1 MTSRPTGKM
10 AQKQLLVVPG
20 RYKEIKR
27 ICEFVAAGA
36 ADAGFDA
43 KTIFHLEL
51 CCDEAST
58 NIIEHAYGEEGVG
71 DIAISYAMDDDDFT
85 IILRDTGQAFDPGDV
100 PPPPVISGQWAVDSG
115 QRDETDDL
123 ADQMRIGGLGL
134 HFIRNLMDEVTY
146 TADRRRGNRLVMV
159 KKLQK
164 DGDP

>member
-1 MTSRPTGKM
+1 M
-10 AQKQLLVVPG
+10 AQKQVLVVSG

-43 KTIFHLEL
+43 NTIFHLEL

-71 DIAISYAMDDDDFT
+71 DIAISYAVDDDDFT
-85 IILRDTGQAFDPGDV
+85 IVLRDTGQAFDPSNV
-100 PPPPVISGQWAVDSG
+100 PPPPAVSSTG
-115 QRDETDDL
+115 GADEL
-123 ADQMRIGGLGL
+123 VDQMRVGGLGL

-146 TADRRRGNRLVMV
+146 TADRRHGNRLVMV

-164 DGDP
+164 DGDQ

>member
-1 MTSRPTGKM
+1 M
-10 AQKQLLVVPG
+10 AQEQVLVVPG

-58 NIIEHAYGEEGVG
+58 NIIEHAYGEEDVG
-71 DIAISYAMDDDDFT
+71 DIAISYAVDDDDF
-85 IILRDTGQAFDPGDV
+85 IIVLRDTGQAFNPGDV
-100 PPPPVISGQWAVDSG
+100 PPPAINGGGMPA
-115 QRDETDDL
+115 DDL

-146 TADRRRGNRLVMV
+146 TTDRRHGNRLVMV

-164 DGDP
+164 DGDQ